1 MRLAIKCDLEVTDS
15 VSDSI
20 SVYMPV
26 YRTPRAVF
34 EALKSFRTFY
44 KTAPITVLSDN
55 GDDFTKICAA
65 FNARYIHAD
74 RRVVIGPEDVRTSAQ
89 SNLEGIKEILARV
102 YRHCVS
108 TDTDWVIWLEADVRT
123 IRQIRSFPSTDAAG
137 CRMNPFSPEL
147 TDYLVRNFGDRP
159 YGYGMAGGSIF
170 RRSAFIDAYESIEIG
185 DFVKYDERVAVYFDI
200 AFTLILLVSGYTY
213 SQWEEISE
221 IFHPI
226 SPIVRDAAF
235 DHAYKYWYDKGFD
248 EKLLNELTSF

>member
-1 MRLAIKCDLEVTDS
+1 M
-15 VSDSI
+15 SDSI
-20 SVYMPV
+20 SAYMPV

-44 KTAPITVLSDN
+44 QSEPITVLSDN

-65 FNARYIHAD
+65 FDARYIHAD
-74 RRVVIGPEDVRTSAQ
+74 KRLVIGPEDTRTSAQ
-89 SNLEGIKEILARV
+89 STLEGIQEGLGRL

-123 IRQIRSFPSTDAAG
+123 LRRIRSFPSTDAAG

-147 TDYLVRNFGDRP
+147 TDYLVQTFGDQP

-170 RRSAFIDAYESIEIG
+170 RRQAFIDSYESTNIG
-185 DFVKYDERVAVYFDI
+185 DYVQYDPRMAVYGDI
-200 AFTLILLVSGYTY
+200 AFTLLFLVNGYTY
-213 SQWEEISE
+213 SEWEEISE
-221 IFHPI
+221 ILHPVA
-226 SPIVRDAAF
+226 PIVRDSAF

-248 EKLLNELTSF
+248 EKLLASIAVR